1 MSVRPTRVAAVAL
14 LLLGVLLILY
24 SVFGVE
30 RRRAEADLGPM
41 EIEIVESERPA
52 LSPWIGVAVSA
63 LGALL
68 LFLPAR
74 PRS

>member
-1 MSVRPTRVAAVAL
+1 MSVRPT
-14 LLLGVLLILY
+14 
-24 SVFGVE
+24 
-30 RRRAEADLGPM
+30 DLGPM

-68 LFLPAR
+68 LLLPTL